1 MRVCARSTFF
11 CNFFVNKIHHLFFFP
26 LFFSFFISSEWKIIF
41 KRGNSL
47 DNFFGVDFISDGGD
61 KGKRYVWLIESRSN

>member
-47 DNFFGVDFISDGGD
+47 DNFFGVDFI
-61 KGKRYVWLIESRSN
+61 